1 MEQTHQ
7 VSKVRNHLVAEI
19 ALWNAAREA
28 FAKAEEANKRLDA
41 VAPLVHEQD
50 ERIKKLE
57 GELKAL
63 KARMGKNKE

>member
-1 MEQTHQ
+1 
-7 VSKVRNHLVAEI
+7 VAEI
-19 ALWNAAREA
+19 ALWNAVNAA
-28 FAKAEEANKRLDA
+28 NGKAEDAHKRLDA

-63 KARMGKNKE
+63 KARMGKQKE

>member
-1 MEQTHQ
+1 M
-7 VSKVRNHLVAEI
+7 AEI

>member
-1 MEQTHQ
+1 MVKTHQ
-7 VSKVRNHLVAEI
+7 VPKVRNRLVAEI
-19 ALWNAAREA
+19 ALWNAVNMAN
-28 FAKAEEANKRLDA
+28 AKAEEAQKRIDG

-50 ERIKKLE
+50 ERITKLE